1 MAARVLAS
9 AVFLYII
16 SPIAHYGK
24 EALEMLLEFT
34 KMHGAGNDYIYID
47 CFDKEIENP
56 GELSIRL
63 SDRHFGIGGDGVI
76 LVCSSK
82 VADAKM
88 RMFNADGSEGRMC
101 GNGIRCVGKFVYEKK
116 NIRKPVLTIE
126 TLAGIKTLEIHEVDG
141 QVESITVD
149 MQAPG
154 LSPESIPTTL
164 EGEKVIDRP
173 VDIDG
178 ITYNLTCVS
187 MGSPHAVVFCK
198 EDVRNLELEK
208 IGPKFEKN
216 PIFPDGVNT
225 EFINVIDKNTLR
237 MRVWERGSG
246 ETLACGTGAS
256 ATAVACILNGLTEE
270 QVTVKLLG
278 GDLEIYW
285 DKKDNCVYM
294 TGPATTVFEG
304 EVEI

>member
-1 MAARVLAS
+1 M
-9 AVFLYII
+9 
-16 SPIAHYGK
+16 
-24 EALEMLLEFT
+24 MLEFT

-47 CFDKEIENP
+47 CFNGEPEDP
-56 GELSIRL
+56 GALSVRL

-76 LVCSSK
+76 LVCASH

-126 TLAGIKTLEIHEVDG
+126 TLAGIKTLEIHEVEG

-154 LSPESIPTTL
+154 LSPQSIPTTL
-164 EGEKVIDRP
+164 TGETVIDRP

-178 ITYNLTCVS
+178 TTYNITCVS

-198 EDVRNLELEK
+198 EDVRNLDLEK

-246 ETLACGTGAS
+246 ETLACGTGACAS
-256 ATAVACILNGLTEE
+256 VVAANLNGFCEKNQQIKVMLT
-270 QVTVKLLG
+270 G
-278 GDLEIYW
+278 GDLHINYTG
-285 DKKDNCVYM
+285 DTVFM
-294 TGPATTVFEG
+294 TGGCEIVFEG
-304 EVEI
+304 SVKL

>member
-1 MAARVLAS
+1 
-9 AVFLYII
+9 
-16 SPIAHYGK
+16 
-24 EALEMLLEFT
+24 MLLEFT

-246 ETLACGTGAS
+246 ETLACGTGACAS
-256 ATAVACILNGLTEE
+256 VVAANLNGFCEKNQQIKVMLT
-270 QVTVKLLG
+270 G
-278 GDLEIYW
+278 GDLHINYTG
-285 DKKDNCVYM
+285 DTVFM
-294 TGPATTVFEG
+294 TGGCEIVFEG
-304 EVEI
+304 SVKL